1 MIDFISNYWQEAL
14 YALLSFSV
22 CFSAKE
28 VTRALNRVEAISRG
42 TKAALY
48 NALFQ
53 EHRRITRKGYITLAE
68 KKNIEHIYDGY
79 HGLDGN
85 STGTSMYEELMG
97 MKIRYDSAE
106 S

>member
-53 EHRRITRKGYITLAE
+53 EHRRITRKGYIVAPRAGAW
-68 KKNIEHIYDGY
+68 IEI
-79 HGLDGN
+79 
-85 STGTSMYEELMG
+85 SSS
-97 MKIRYDSAE
+97 IV
-106 S
+106 